1 MSGERSRPA
10 PFNWGDHIRYVGPEQ
25 HKHLSAKGKV
35 ETVLAPGME
44 GVVLLSSFVG
54 DGVDEPAPWRCRAQF
69 RNGYQFDITP
79 ENCTSFVATTN

>member
-1 MSGERSRPA
+1 MRETRST
-10 PFNWGDHIRYVGPEQ
+10 PFNWGDHIRYVGPEK
-25 HKHLSAKGKV
+25 HKQLSEKGKV

-54 DGVDEPAPWRCRAQF
+54 NGADEMGSWHCRAQF

-79 ENCTSFVATTN
+79 ENCTSFVATAS